1 MASTRTLF
9 QLSSQPTW
17 FENISIRP
25 NGTILATRLDVP
37 EVWAV
42 DPTNSSGSLLFRI
55 PLPKDVPSQALT
67 GICALRPD
75 VFAIGA
81 GIYDMTGGTG
91 AKAGSFSVWLADL
104 TGQEPKVTKVTDTPE
119 IAMINGMATWDEN
132 TALVTDCLSGK
143 VYKLDVTS
151 GTYNI
156 ALEDE
161 TMEIPAGAP
170 FQVGINGL
178 KVHRTAEQ
186 IHVYYTTTTRYSV
199 YRMPVTHELKPAG
212 PVETLASGVVPDD
225 LVVAHDRT
233 VYVCTNV
240 TNTVARIPPGG
251 GDVVTVAGEAK
262 AMTLAGPTACVWG
275 EGEKVLY
282 VATAGGNATPVD
294 GKTEPAKIVEVRLD

>member
-25 NGTILATRLDVP
+25 NSTILATRLDVP

-75 VFAIGA
+75 VFVIGA

-143 VYKLDVTS
+143 VYKLDVIS

-225 LVVAHDRT
+225 LVVAHDGT

-262 AMTLAGPTACVWG
+262 AMTLAGPTACVLG

-294 GKTEPAKIVEVRLD
+294 GKTEPAKVVEVRLD

>member
-1 MASTRTLF
+1 MTSTKTLF
-9 QLSSQPTW
+9 QLPSKPTW

-42 DPTNSSGSLLFRI
+42 DPATSSGSLSFRI
-55 PLPKDVPSQALT
+55 PLPKDLPSQALT

-81 GIYDMTGGTG
+81 GIYDMAGGTG

-104 TGQEPKVTKVTDTPE
+104 TGQEPNVTKVADTPE

-132 TALVTDCLSGK
+132 TVLVTDCLNGK

-151 GTYNI
+151 GAYEI
-156 ALEDE
+156 ALQDE
-161 TMEIPAGAP
+161 TMEIPPGAP

-178 KVHRTAEQ
+178 KVHRTTEQ

-212 PVETLASGVVPDD
+212 PVETLAAGVVPDD
-225 LVVAHDRT
+225 LVVARDGT
-233 VYVCTNV
+233 VYLCTNV
-240 TNTVARIPPGG
+240 TNTVARISPDG
-251 GDVVTVAGEAK
+251 GDVATVAGEAK
-262 AMTLAGPTACVWG
+262 TMTLAGSTACVFG
-275 EGEKVLY
+275 EGERVLY
-282 VATAGGNATPVD
+282 VATAGGNAMPVD
-294 GKTEPAKIVEVRLD
+294 GKTEPAKVVEVRLG

>member
-143 VYKLDVTS
+143 VYKLDVIS

-225 LVVAHDRT
+225 LVVAHDGT

-240 TNTVARIPPGG
+240 TNTVARIPLGG

-262 AMTLAGPTACVWG
+262 AMTLAGPTACVLG

-294 GKTEPAKIVEVRLD
+294 GKTEPAKVVEVRLD

>member
-143 VYKLDVTS
+143 VYRLDVTS
-151 GTYNI
+151 GVYEI

-178 KVHRTAEQ
+178 KVHHTPEQ
-186 IHVYYTTTTRYSV
+186 INVYYTTTTRYSV

-225 LVVAHDRT
+225 LVVAHDGT

-251 GDVVTVAGEAK
+251 GDVVTVAGESK
-262 AMTLAGPTACVWG
+262 AMTLAGSTACVFG
-275 EGEKVLY
+275 EGEKM
-282 VATAGGNATPVD
+282 A
-294 GKTEPAKIVEVRLD
+294 RLSQPRL

>member
-1 MASTRTLF
+1 MASIKTLF

-17 FENISIRP
+17 FENICIRP

-37 EVWAV
+37 EVWAI
-42 DPTNSSGSLLFRI
+42 DPATSSGSSLFRI
-55 PLPKDVPSQALT
+55 PLSKDVPSQALT

-81 GIYDMTGGTG
+81 GIYDMAGGTG

-104 TGQEPKVTKVTDTPE
+104 TGQEPKVTKVTDIPE

-132 TALVTDCLSGK
+132 TALVTDCLKGK
-143 VYKLDVTS
+143 VYRLDVTS

-178 KVHRTAEQ
+178 KVHRTTEQ

-199 YRMPVTHELKPAG
+199 YRMPVTQELKPAG

-225 LVVAHDRT
+225 LIVAQDGT

-251 GDVVTVAGEAK
+251 GGVVTVAGEAK
-262 AMTLAGPTACVWG
+262 AMTLAGSTACVFG
-275 EGEKVLY
+275 EGEKM
-282 VATAGGNATPVD
+282 A
-294 GKTEPAKIVEVRLD
+294 RLSQPKL

>member
-1 MASTRTLF
+1 MASTKTLF

-37 EVWAV
+37 EVWAI
-42 DPTNSSGSLLFRI
+42 DPVTSSGSSLFRI

-81 GIYDMTGGTG
+81 GIYDMTGGAG
-91 AKAGSFSVWLADL
+91 AKAGSFSMWLADL
-104 TGQEPKVTKVTDTPE
+104 TGQEPKVTKVTDIPE

-132 TALVTDCLSGK
+132 TVLVTDCLKGK

-178 KVHRTAEQ
+178 KVHRTSDQ

-199 YRMPVTHELKPAG
+199 YRMPVTQELKHAG
-212 PVETLASGVVPDD
+212 PVETLTSGVVPDD
-225 LVVAHDRT
+225 LVVARDGT
-233 VYVCTNV
+233 VHVCTNV

-262 AMTLAGPTACVWG
+262 AMTLAGATSCVFG

>member
-1 MASTRTLF
+1 
-9 QLSSQPTW
+9 
-17 FENISIRP
+17 
-25 NGTILATRLDVP
+25 
-37 EVWAV
+37 
-42 DPTNSSGSLLFRI
+42 
-55 PLPKDVPSQALT
+55 
-67 GICALRPD
+67 

-143 VYKLDVTS
+143 VYKLDVIS

-225 LVVAHDRT
+225 LVVAHDGT

-262 AMTLAGPTACVWG
+262 AMTLAGPTACVLG

-294 GKTEPAKIVEVRLD
+294 GKTEPAKVVEVRLD